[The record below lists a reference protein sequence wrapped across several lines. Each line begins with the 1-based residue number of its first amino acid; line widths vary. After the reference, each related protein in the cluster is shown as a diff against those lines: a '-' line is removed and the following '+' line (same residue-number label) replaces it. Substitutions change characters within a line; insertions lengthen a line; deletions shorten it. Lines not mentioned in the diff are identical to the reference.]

1 MNKTTTPRRLRSV
14 AGPAPAPIGGLMDPR
29 FVYVPAAATD
39 IRKTFARIRAQGP
52 LLKGKP

>member
-1 MNKTTTPRRLRSV
+1 MTKAITPRRLRSV
-14 AGPAPAPIGGLMDPR
+14 AAPTPVPIGGLMDPR

-39 IRKTFARIRAQGP
+39 IRKTFARVRAQGP

>member
-1 MNKTTTPRRLRSV
+1 MTRAATPRRLRSV
-14 AGPAPAPIGGLMDPR
+14 AAPAPSPIGGLMDPR

>member
-1 MNKTTTPRRLRSV
+1 MKTTATPRRLRSV
-14 AGPAPAPIGGLMDPR
+14 AAPTPAPIGGLMDPR

-39 IRKTFARIRAQGP
+39 IRKTFLRVRAQGT